1 MCVLVLSLILYH
13 KVVPSIFLFLFFRVK
28 IYASLRHI
36 SLVVQMENEKFKA
49 YLKDEHISDYM
60 EQATCI
66 AWATGG
72 SMVPPEERLRAL
84 ALYK

>member
-1 MCVLVLSLILYH
+1 MKLVWEQEHVFLE
-13 KVVPSIFLFLFFRVK
+13 PSACAAF
-28 IYASLRHI
+28 HG
-36 SLVVQMENEKFKA
+36 VVQMENEKFKA